1 MLFSIFTLFN
11 LGEADQETN
20 LNNINSARTSSN
32 KERPSEI
39 MKVIEEG
46 FAQITDSV
54 SEGVEKYLILFIKFM
69 IN

>member
-1 MLFSIFTLFN
+1 MFN